1 MPLAPFTFDEVAE
14 GAEDECCAV
23 ADAGVSEAS
32 VAPVPW
38 ASDVRTGREDD
49 GIVELD
55 TAGTSSFRVDWKGNA
70 ATDEE
75 RLTEDITEGAEDDRT
90 DWEGTAGI
98 EGMGRGMGIPGEDL
112 VSPWEVDEGEEF
124 ELTPF
129 TAVVGAPVALSVVWL
144 GIAIWVPEPLSA
156 LVWEALLL
164 AVVVAAFSVEAC
176 DGEPVAESGAELLA
190 AATEESWDVGDTGG
204 VGF

>member
-1 MPLAPFTFDEVAE
+1 M
-14 GAEDECCAV
+14 
-23 ADAGVSEAS
+23 
-32 VAPVPW
+32 
-38 ASDVRTGREDD
+38 
-49 GIVELD
+49 
-55 TAGTSSFRVDWKGNA
+55 
-70 ATDEE
+70 
-75 RLTEDITEGAEDDRT
+75 
-90 DWEGTAGI
+90 
-98 EGMGRGMGIPGEDL
+98 PGEDL
-112 VSPWEVDEGEEF
+112 VSPWEVGEGAEF

-129 TAVVGAPVALSVVWL
+129 NAVVGAPVALSVVWL

-190 AATEESWDVGDTGG
+190 AAIEESWDVGDTGG